1 MQKSIDKRLVD
12 YLDRVHALFPKV
24 DFLRL
29 HVQLNRFKFGREGF
43 SVYVHF
49 GEFSRV
55 FGSFEE
61 LENWMEKKNLL
72 FRQFK

>member
-12 YLDRVHALFPKV
+12 YLDRVHALFPKA
-24 DFLRL
+24 DFLSL

-49 GEFSRV
+49 GDYSRM

-61 LENWMEKKNLL
+61 LDRWMEKKNLL
-72 FRQFK
+72 FRRFK